1 MTVDDAVVNAG
12 TERQEPINRRS
23 LPSVVLSWPG
33 TRAFIAVAAL
43 FAISPLFSMGSVG
56 PVAIVSMLPFAA
68 LIAVVAVGQTLVIQ
82 QGGLDLSIP
91 GAVTLGALIAAKFG
105 TDAGWGLLPAV
116 IVAILGTSLFGMLS
130 GIVVAFFGLP
140 PLVVTIASNALM
152 VGAVQAISGGF
163 NAQSDPALSTFA
175 LSRFLGIPVL
185 AVIVVVIVL
194 IAQAAL
200 KLTRVGRRFELVGE
214 NPRSAEIIGI
224 PVKAYVVSAYWLSTL
239 LAAGAGV
246 LLAGLLRAPT
256 LFAGD
261 AYLLPSIAAVVLG
274 GTALTG
280 GRGSLVGTALGALF
294 LGQLTQLVQT
304 FTQAT
309 AVQNIVQ
316 ALIIGVGIV
325 AQLQLGGTSARLQGL
340 LRRRTPPPRNPST
353 PVTKNST
360 RSVK

>member
-1 MTVDDAVVNAG
+1 MTVASEQRPDAPARE
-12 TERQEPINRRS
+12 TAERKEPVNRRS
-23 LPSVVLSWPG
+23 LPAVVMSWPG

-43 FAISPLFSMGSVG
+43 FAISPLFSIGSVG
-56 PVAIVSMLPFAA
+56 PTAIISMLPFAA

-91 GAVTLGALIAAKFG
+91 GAVTLGALIVAKFG
-105 TDAGWGLLPAV
+105 NDSALGLVPAV
-116 IVAILGTSLFGMLS
+116 IVAILGTSLFGVLS
-130 GIVVAFFGLP
+130 GAVIAFFGLP

-163 NAQSDPALSTFA
+163 NAQSDPALSGFA
-175 LSRFLGIPVL
+175 LSRFFGIPVL
-185 AVIVVVIVL
+185 AVIVLAIVIV
-194 IAQAAL
+194 AQAVL
-200 KLTRVGRRFELVGE
+200 KLTRIGRRFELVGE

-224 PVKAYVVSAYWLSTL
+224 PTKAYVMSAYWLSTL

-294 LGQLTQLVQT
+294 LGQLSQLVQT

-340 LRRRTPPPRNPST
+340 IRRRTSHPSI
-353 PVTKNST
+353 PVTQ
-360 RSVK
+360 RGV